1 MTKILSRLKRFVF
14 AEIVLV
20 LIGFGSGIWNWFQ
33 HGFSKAWLPM
43 LVAVILGVSA
53 WQHHGLRIELEKQ
66 IKLEDSSAISKERKE
81 NDRKQKCLCS
91 IWC

>member
-1 MTKILSRLKRFVF
+1 
-14 AEIVLV
+14 
-20 LIGFGSGIWNWFQ
+20 
-33 HGFSKAWLPM
+33 M